1 MGDGG
6 GGGIISSYLLTV
18 ENLRFTSRTAGLNLS
33 SLSVRRKSVFSL
45 RVFSSRTAA
54 AAAAGLVLF
63 RSNKHK
69 WR

>member
-18 ENLRFTSRTAGLNLS
+18 ENLRFTSRTAGLSLS

-54 AAAAGLVLF
+54 AASGLVLF